1 MMSMRDGNRRQ
12 VGNLYYTTICLC
24 SSQSSFIHCPC
35 LVPPTPLTSHRL
47 PPGASLPRSQSERYT
62 RPCIMLRRSTTG
74 TGSRAEVT
82 TMGLA
87 VHGTPG
93 SSLGLPPGQ
102 DYYVPP
108 RHCAYDCLVK
118 MLHLQVYTHVRAV
131 ARRRG
136 AGRPAAATKTIGVLQ
151 LGSNGIFSCKK
162 MTIMQ
167 FVSRKK

>member
-1 MMSMRDGNRRQ
+1 MSLFFTEQ
-12 VGNLYYTTICLC
+12 FHPLSL
-24 SSQSSFIHCPC
+24 PC
-35 LVPPTPLTSHRL
+35 ASYTSHL
-47 PPGASLPRSQSERYT
+47 PPPAAGRQPPQKPEREIHSTMHHAPQIHYWHRQSGGGNNHG
-62 RPCIMLRRSTTG
+62 LG
-74 TGSRAEVT
+74 RARN
-82 TMGLA
+82 
-87 VHGTPG
+87 PG
-93 SSLGLPPGQ
+93 SSFGLPPGQ

-136 AGRPAAATKTIGVLQ
+136 AGRPTAATKTIGVLR